1 MKKILIIKL
10 IILNCFFCY
19 SQDQNEIKKINIIF
33 SINHEISYNLSNFQI
48 INNND
53 NVISNVQYIPGLF
66 IINEDVYD
74 EIISN
79 SEPYYLV
86 FDNLSESKSGRYNT
100 YKILLTSSILNG
112 KNYEYFFCIVEILE
126 KNYKKAKNRFSGSNK
141 NKKYVYDLIFEGYSI
156 LNNTTKY

>member
-48 INNND
+48 INNNG
-53 NVISNVQYIPGLF
+53 NAISDVEYIPGLF

-74 EIISN
+74 EIILD

-86 FDNLSESKSGRYNT
+86 FDNLSESGRYNT

-112 KNYEYFFCIVEILE
+112 KNDEYFFCIVEIFE
-126 KNYKKAKNRFSGSNK
+126 KKYKKAKNRFSGSNK
-141 NKKYVYDLIFEGYSI
+141 NKKYVYDLIFKGYSI